1 MTTPAPPSPLE
12 TGNEAEITPS
22 VPHFSLFSFFL
33 IRKLLY
39 ASSVLWAFAVACFFM
54 LRFALLPL
62 MEGARGWLDS
72 LP

>member
-22 VPHFSLFSFFL
+22 VPHFSLLSFIL
-33 IRKLLY
+33 VQKTLY
-39 ASSVLWAFAVACFFM
+39 AFSVLWAFAVACFFM